1 MTSRWSATN
10 TTGCLQHR
18 WPCSMTSDSDF
29 LAVQIVTD
37 NVRLRLGD
45 DRAHGTLHTPLFD
58 VVSKALG
65 CARGTLTI
73 TELAYLAMA
82 VSLTPGQLLT
92 PYCGFGEWR
101 HYSESSCAFVNPQ
114 GAVIAKLFRERSVS
128 SPSALWCADVT
139 DASRNVYA
147 WQTFLDDRASAL
159 RFCELHLFQAERF
172 KA

>member
-1 MTSRWSATN
+1 MTPDN
-10 TTGCLQHR
+10 
-18 WPCSMTSDSDF
+18 DF

-65 CARGTLTI
+65 CA
-73 TELAYLAMA
+73 
-82 VSLTPGQLLT
+82 
-92 PYCGFGEWR
+92 
-101 HYSESSCAFVNPQ
+101 
-114 GAVIAKLFRERSVS
+114 
-128 SPSALWCADVT
+128 DVK

-172 KA
+172 KS

>member
-1 MTSRWSATN
+1 MTPDN
-10 TTGCLQHR
+10 
-18 WPCSMTSDSDF
+18 DF
-29 LAVQIVTD
+29 LAVKIVTD

-65 CARGTLTI
+65 RERGSLTI
-73 TELAYLAMA
+73 TELAYVAMA
-82 VSLTPGQLLT
+82 VSLTPGHLLT

-101 HYSESSCAFVNPQ
+101 HYSDYSCAFVNPK
-114 GAVIAKLFRERSVS
+114 GTVIARLFRERSVQ
-128 SPSALWCADVT
+128 SPNALWCADVK

-147 WQTFLDDRASAL
+147 WQTFLDDREAAL

-172 KA
+172 KS